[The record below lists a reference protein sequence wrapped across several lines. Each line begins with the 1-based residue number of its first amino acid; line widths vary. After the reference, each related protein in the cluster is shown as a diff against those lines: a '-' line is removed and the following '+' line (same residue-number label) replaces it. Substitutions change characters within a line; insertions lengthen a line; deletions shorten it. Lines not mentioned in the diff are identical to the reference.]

1 MSDIQI
7 GLLSILGILLLIQ
20 SGMHVSVALLLLSF
34 CGVWAMKDNGII
46 AGKMLS
52 LAAAESISSYAF
64 GVIPL
69 FVLMGLLV
77 GASDIGRDTFDVCNR
92 LFRRMRG
99 GLGVSTVAANA
110 VFAAVQGT
118 TIASASV
125 FTKVAV
131 PELIR
136 LGYTPRFSVGVVAG
150 SSVLGMLIPPSLLLI
165 LYGIVAEVSIGQ
177 MFTAGIIPGI
187 LLAFAFVVLIGYLVR
202 RHPKFVGEGALKLTK
217 PDPET
222 DASAMELAG
231 MISPILILIA
241 IVLGGIYGGLFTPTE
256 AGGVGALAA
265 LLIAVLK
272 RRLSWAAFKD
282 VLIET
287 GYVTASIS
295 FLLIAAHLY
304 ANMLA
309 LSGLPDFMGHWIE
322 TTNIGLVGVLI
333 VYLIAIILLGT
344 ILDSASIML
353 ILLPLVVPV
362 MAKLGVDLV
371 WFGIITV
378 IAVEIGLLTPPLGI
392 ACFVIRANLEGDG
405 ITLGDIFR
413 GAAPFALTMLIVLAL
428 VVAIPW
434 LATGLL

>member
-136 LGYTPRFSVGVVAG
+136 LGYTPRFAVGVVAG

-202 RHPKFVGEGALKLTK
+202 RHPRFVGEGALKLTE

-222 DASAMELAG
+222 DASTMELIVL
-231 MISPILILIA
+231 ISPIVILIA

-265 LLIAVLK
+265 LILAIAK

-371 WFGIITV
+371 WFGIVTV

-392 ACFVIRANLEGDG
+392 ACFVIRANLEDDR

>member
-1 MSDIQI
+1 MTDIQI
-7 GLLSILGILLLIQ
+7 GLLSIVGILLLIQ
-20 SGMHVSVALLLLSF
+20 SGMHVAVALLLLSF

-77 GASDIGRDTFDVCNR
+77 GASDIGRDTFNVCNR

-177 MFTAGIIPGI
+177 MFTAGIMPGI
-187 LLAFAFVVLIGYLVR
+187 LMAFAFVVLIGYLVR
-202 RHPKFVGEGALKLTK
+202 CHPRFVGPDALKPGK
-217 PDPET
+217 IDPEK
-222 DASAMELAG
+222 DASAGQLVVLIA
-231 MISPILILIA
+231 PILILIV

-265 LLIAVLK
+265 LLLSVLK
-272 RRLSWAAFKD
+272 RRLSWAAFKN

-322 TTNIGLVGVLI
+322 TTDMGLVGVLV

-392 ACFVIRANLEGDG
+392 ACFVIRANLEDDR

-413 GAAPFALTMLIVLAL
+413 GAAPFAITMLIVLAL

>member
-7 GLLSILGILLLIQ
+7 GLLSIVGILLLIQ
-20 SGMHVSVALLLLSF
+20 SGMHVAVALLLLSF

-187 LLAFAFVVLIGYLVR
+187 LMAFAFIVLIGYLVR
-202 RHPKFVGEGALKLTK
+202 RHPGFVGHGALTPAK
-217 PDPET
+217 PDPEP
-222 DASAMELAG
+222 DASPRQLIVL
-231 MISPILILIA
+231 ISPILILIV
-241 IVLGGIYGGLFTPTE
+241 IVLGGIYGGVFTPTE

-265 LLIAVLK
+265 LILSVVK

-287 GYVTASIS
+287 GYVTAAIS

-322 TTNIGLVGVLI
+322 TTDMGLVGVLI

-392 ACFVIRANLEGDG
+392 ACFVIRANLDDDR

-413 GAAPFALTMLIVLAL
+413 GAAPFAITMLIVLAL